1 MYIHIYILYVYIYIY
16 IYMHIIACVGY
27 VLNLWGFFYG
37 GWGGAKEIAVEF
49 FSSLSVT
56 TTHLLD

>member
-1 MYIHIYILYVYIYIY
+1 MYIYIY

-37 GWGGAKEIAVEF
+37 WGGGAKEIAVKF